1 MRVLICDSVTYV
13 FVYVRYNSAHIKH
26 NSLRFKTRFLNMFES
41 SSAKTGNVAWYT

>member
-13 FVYVRYNSAHIKH
+13 FVYVRYTQHISNIIRCALKPGI
-26 NSLRFKTRFLNMFES
+26 LNMFES